1 MLQIVRFLL
10 QIPFI
15 KIDENIKTYF
25 FIHRVIHFLI
35 FLITWPYYIKA
46 EIGTFLDVR
55 ASEEPMVP
63 VTHPSLAS
71 LFFIC
76 T

>member
-1 MLQIVRFLL
+1 MLQIGRFLL

-25 FIHRVIHFLI
+25 FIQTVIRSLI

-55 ASEEPMVP
+55 ASEESMVP
-63 VTHPSLAS
+63 ATGPSLAS
-71 LFFIC
+71 LFFIF
-76 T
+76 